1 MCPNQ
6 SVHWRPLQAALRPAA
21 STIPSCRTSL
31 PGSAPISVSS
41 ACWAV
46 LPCSSNFNPS
56 IPRYGLTQDCV
67 ETAPTPGF
75 TKGQMPPTPRTAVDT
90 ATPSIPV
97 LAQRAEIE
105 NVLTSSMTL
114 LLSDRFNRRN
124 GKSAARRLG
133 NGGNQCACILVSRRF
148 EDLFDGADLDDLSAS
163 HDGDV
168 VGDDA
173 NDT

>member
-6 SVHWRPLQAALRPAA
+6 SVHCGPLQAARRPAA

-31 PGSAPISVSS
+31 PGSASMSASS

-75 TKGQMPPTPRTAVDT
+75 TKGQMPPTPGTAVDT

-105 NVLTSSMTL
+105 NVLTSSITL
-114 LLSDRFNRRN
+114 LLSN
-124 GKSAARRLG
+124 GLEGG
-133 NGGNQCACILVSRRF
+133 NGRSSAGRVGNGANQRARVFLVWPL
-148 EDLFDGADLDDLSAS
+148 EDLFDR
-163 HDGDV
+163 
-168 VGDDA
+168 
-173 NDT
+173 TR